1 MADVDDG
8 LGLRDESTAIRARV
22 GSSEAGW
29 DPAGLHNLDPLIH
42 AQLPITSHLTISLPG
57 PSKPKFAPCLLQH
70 SPPPPSPPN
79 STWARRCFSSRRL
92 RTVVVGKLL
101 RGMSTTVEMPP
112 AAAAVVPVTMPE
124 ADSSSGKAGMK
135 QTAAAGKQG

>member
-1 MADVDDG
+1 MGDVDDG
-8 LGLRDESTAIRARV
+8 LGLRDESTAKRARV

-29 DPAGLHNLDPLIH
+29 DPGPHSLDPLIH
-42 AQLPITSHLTISLPG
+42 AQLPITSHLTISPPG

-70 SPPPPSPPN
+70 SPPPPSSPN
-79 STWARRCFSSRRL
+79 STWARRCFSSRRS

-124 ADSSSGKAGMK
+124 KDSSSGKAGMK
-135 QTAAAGKQG
+135 VA